1 MTKTVYI
8 FGAGAS
14 RACSSKTPTI
24 KEIFSKASE
33 VGGRSEELRRE
44 ISDHL
49 RQRFGIRAED
59 LLNGNIDFERVFTL
73 VVSDRDMAESF
84 GSAEER
90 SNIATAEI
98 GLESL
103 VYELFMTVTWDE
115 IVGTGDLYDELV
127 KRLGEED
134 VLISF
139 NYDLQLDAAL
149 ERSGR
154 WSPLDGYGFD
164 FSRFQNSEGKP
175 LGSHLE
181 KASTWRLLKLHGSL
195 NWFRMTGIYG
205 HATGRGWK
213 GEFSEQHKGRDV
225 LVEIRSRS
233 QVSPLGILDIDC
245 MDGPNNFHLD
255 VNIIP
260 PSLRKELS
268 PQFVRLWHQARDS
281 IIAAERIVV
290 IGYSLPPTDFAA
302 EWLFRTAAR
311 LNQRSRVAL
320 EIANPEDAVCTHLAR
335 VFGEKFSGSNFFK
348 GFREFIEHGRTAWS
362 SG

>member
-1 MTKTVYI
+1 MKTVYI

-14 RACSSKTPTI
+14 RASTSRTPTI
-24 KEIFSKASE
+24 KEIFIRAKE
-33 VGGRSEELRRE
+33 VGGKSEELRKE

-49 RQRFGIRAED
+49 EERFGIRAED
-59 LLNGNIDFERVFTL
+59 LLDGSIDFERVFTL

-84 GSAEER
+84 GSVKDR

-103 VYELFMTVTWDE
+103 VYELLMTVTWNE
-115 IVGTGDLYDELV
+115 IVGTGDLYDQLV
-127 KRLGEED
+127 EKLSEED

-139 NYDLQLDAAL
+139 NYDLQLDSAL
-149 ERSGR
+149 ERSR
-154 WSPLDGYGFD
+154 LWSPLDGYGID
-164 FSRFQNSEGKP
+164 FFRFQNSEGKQ
-175 LGSHLE
+175 LNSRSEIGS
-181 KASTWRLLKLHGSL
+181 KWRLLKLHGSL
-195 NWFRMTGIYG
+195 NWFRLTGMYG
-205 HATGRGWK
+205 HATAGGWK
-213 GEFSEQHKGRDV
+213 GEFSEQHKGRDI

-233 QVSPLGILDIDC
+233 QVNRLGILDVDC
-245 MDGPNNFHLD
+245 IDGPNYYHLN

-268 PQFVRLWHQARDS
+268 PQFMGLWRQAKDS

-311 LNQRSRVAL
+311 LNQESNVRV
-320 EIANPEDAVCTHLAR
+320 EIANPDEQVWKRFADL
-335 VFGEKFSGSNFFK
+335 FGDKFRALDFFR
-348 GFREFIEHGRTAWS
+348 GFDEFIAKG
-362 SG
+362 